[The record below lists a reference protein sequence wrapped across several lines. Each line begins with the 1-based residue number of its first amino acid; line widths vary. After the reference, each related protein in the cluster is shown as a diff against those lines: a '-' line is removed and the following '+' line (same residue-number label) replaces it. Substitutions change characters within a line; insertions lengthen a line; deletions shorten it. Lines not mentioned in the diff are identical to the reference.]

1 MEGASKASMA
11 EVKKRLDEQIGEGGG
26 NPAEIGDQL
35 FAFADLL
42 DRELRLR
49 RALADSSTD
58 PEQRRGL
65 VKRVLGSQLSEATL
79 SLVQDLVGARWSS
92 AADLLT
98 ATDEAGALAL
108 LAAEETGSGGAGTG
122 AGGLDDVEDE
132 LFRFGRLVDR
142 EPRLALALSDPQ
154 LPVDRKQAL
163 VDRLLENRSSET
175 TRRLVD
181 RVVAHPRGQSVP
193 RALERLAELAS
204 ERRSRYIAVVTS
216 ARPLDEDQSDR
227 LRAALSSSFG
237 RDMDLQVDV
246 DESLLGGLV
255 VRVGNELVDGSVAR
269 RLTELR
275 RRLQR

>member
-1 MEGASKASMA
+1 MEGASKASLS
-11 EVKKRLDEQIGEGGG
+11 EVKKRLDEALGAQGS
-26 NPAEIGDQL
+26 NPSEIGDQL

-49 RALADSSTD
+49 RALADSSTA

-65 VKRVLGSQLSEATL
+65 VERVVGNQLSQAAL
-79 SLVQDLVGARWSS
+79 GLVQDLVGARWTS
-92 AADLLT
+92 AVDLLT
-98 ATDEAGALAL
+98 ATDELGALAL
-108 LAAEETGSGGAGTG
+108 LASEESGSAGAGTG
-122 AGGLDDVEDE
+122 AGGLDNVEDE

-163 VDRLLENRSSET
+163 VDRLLADRSTET

-181 RVVAHPRGQSVP
+181 RVVAHPRGQSFP

-255 VRVGNELVDGSVAR
+255 VRVGDELVDGSVVR
-269 RLTELR
+269 RLAELR